1 MSDFDDDIDDQLLAL
16 AGESGV
22 KERRKSK
29 GSKSRSSKK
38 RKVENSDSERDVES
52 EEDDDMEDESNDPY
66 PYEGQYLD
74 ATDKETLLGLPEIK
88 REEILAERSEEKRRL
103 QEKRVLAQM
112 VKAQKGA
119 GLKMELDEESVA
131 RAAKR
136 QHTARGATKEKSRKL
151 DELKARRKAQDES
164 RKRAKLS
171 PKSHRDRSASP
182 QDMDISDDEEED
194 GIITRE
200 EQQEDRER
208 RLLGISTSNSREEE
222 VDDTSPA
229 ELADFNQCRLTRD
242 LVAKHCL
249 APWFE
254 EYATG
259 TWVRYLI
266 GNEGNE
272 PVYRI
277 CEIQSL
283 SPNRVKP
290 YKVNDRLID
299 QAVELKHGKSMKSFN
314 MDRISN
320 SQFTRREYERLMTV
334 CKEEKVSFPTKGEL
348 KKKYEQMRKLQARPL
363 TESDIDNML
372 KRRKEMQSTT
382 NPSTLKMERQR
393 LNQARSLAQKRH
405 DYTEVAELE
414 QKISELQAQIDASG
428 IDHVVGDSRDEALRK
443 VNERNRKANVEAVRK
458 AELAESE
465 RKRREREMMAKAARE
480 GGTAA
485 GVAIAIKHDPSA
497 RLKTVPRM
505 FNPSTPTTRPGTP
518 ATASQSKAGT
528 PGANDATNGNKPPV
542 ANRTSVVNSQIAF
555 EQKLLDTIDID
566 LGDF

>member
-1 MSDFDDDIDDQLLAL
+1 
-16 AGESGV
+16 
-22 KERRKSK
+22 
-29 GSKSRSSKK
+29 
-38 RKVENSDSERDVES
+38 
-52 EEDDDMEDESNDPY
+52 
-66 PYEGQYLD
+66 
-74 ATDKETLLGLPEIK
+74 
-88 REEILAERSEEKRRL
+88 
-103 QEKRVLAQM
+103 
-112 VKAQKGA
+112 
-119 GLKMELDEESVA
+119 
-131 RAAKR
+131 
-136 QHTARGATKEKSRKL
+136 
-151 DELKARRKAQDES
+151 
-164 RKRAKLS
+164 
-171 PKSHRDRSASP
+171 
-182 QDMDISDDEEED
+182 
-194 GIITRE
+194 
-200 EQQEDRER
+200 
-208 RLLGISTSNSREEE
+208 
-222 VDDTSPA
+222 
-229 ELADFNQCRLTRD
+229 
-242 LVAKHCL
+242 
-249 APWFE
+249 
-254 EYATG
+254 
-259 TWVRYLI
+259 
-266 GNEGNE
+266 
-272 PVYRI
+272 
-277 CEIQSL
+277 
-283 SPNRVKP
+283 
-290 YKVNDRLID
+290 
-299 QAVELKHGKSMKSFN
+299 
-314 MDRISN
+314 
-320 SQFTRREYERLMTV
+320 MTV

-485 GVAIAIKHDPSA
+485 GVAIAMKHDPSA

-505 FNPSTPTTRPGTP
+505 FNPSTPTTRFVRVTFVKEIPTEVFLSLRPGTP